1 MHSTDRLTRLLTSL
15 STGKHLARTARL
27 LTLALF
33 TPISLAAQAA
43 SVLTGR
49 VIDRESGQ
57 PLAGAHV
64 SIIGTTQGVV
74 TRSDG
79 SFRLPVPAGSHVIL
93 ISYVGYTPQRDTV
106 SIAAE
111 QNVSRNYTLDRGVT
125 QLNSAVIIGTR
136 AHDRTV
142 LNPGAGRRSHSD

>member
-43 SVLTGR
+43 SVLSGR